1 MHNKSRL
8 PKGSRFA
15 YYGSQKGNWLMP
27 LKRHVRKEYSKNMS
41 ILFINGSPNKEG
53 NTARLA
59 EKLLAGKEYKSLH
72 LVDYRLYSYGQK
84 FEDDQFAE
92 IVDYI

>member
-1 MHNKSRL
+1 
-8 PKGSRFA
+8 
-15 YYGSQKGNWLMP
+15 
-27 LKRHVRKEYSKNMS
+27 MS

-84 FEDDQFAE
+84 FEDDQLQRL
-92 IVDYI
+92 